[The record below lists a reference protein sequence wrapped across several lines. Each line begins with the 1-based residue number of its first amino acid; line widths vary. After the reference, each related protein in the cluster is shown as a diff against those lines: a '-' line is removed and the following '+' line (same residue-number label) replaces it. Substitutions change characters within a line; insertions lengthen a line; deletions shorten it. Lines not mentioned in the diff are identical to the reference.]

1 MCSVKKGVPKSFT
14 NFTGKHCVGEIFK
27 NTYFEEQMQMAASI
41 KSSHD
46 WPYFLKILDYY
57 FYKTLSEKCPNT
69 EFFPGPYFRLFG
81 LNTEIYRVNLRIQ
94 SEYRTVPCF

>member
-27 NTYFEEQMQMAASI
+27 NTYFEEHMQMAASI

-69 EFFPGPYFRLFG
+69 EFFPVFSFIRIEYGDLQSKSPYS
-81 LNTEIYRVNLRIQ
+81 VRI
-94 SEYRTVPCF
+94 